1 MGASPES
8 GSTCLAQNNETSW
21 IGTPKK
27 ALNTYKRE
35 MVFVAKVLGLIF
47 DPGGIECE

>member
-1 MGASPES
+1 MLGRIS
-8 GSTCLAQNNETSW
+8 QN
-21 IGTPKK
+21 
-27 ALNTYKRE
+27 RE